1 MVWFIRRYLKGVKNS
16 GTSDVLSSE
25 EEITVPEFV
34 SYCHSQGV
42 GKYILGQRGKGIR
55 GFRKITDCIVEPMSL
70 TGNWEPPTKVFAA
83 EEVSVKKNIRLD
95 ELSDG
100 DLLDLMGSMAES
112 DVTSADDFQKFK
124 TDLTSIHAEL
134 GRRGLSNAGESKAA
148 ETTAL
153 EAPTEVKQAMQPVAG
168 AGFTV
173 GKSGLA
179 MGFVGGLL
187 VGSIATMAYYKSKMD
202 SINADLERINKQ
214 LNEAESAIKRAES
227 REEKRQKAA
236 ETAVKNYDS
245 RRTMDAEF
253 LSNFN
258 RNMGPTS

>member
-16 GTSDVLSSE
+16 GTSDVFSSE
-25 EEITVPEFV
+25 DEITVPEFV
-34 SYCHSQGV
+34 SYCHEQGV

-55 GFRKITDCIVEPMSL
+55 GFRKITDCVVEPMSL
-70 TGNWEPPTKVFAA
+70 AGDWEMPTKVFAA

-112 DVTSADDFQKFK
+112 DVQSAEDFQKFK
-124 TDLTSIHAEL
+124 ADLTSIHTEL
-134 GRRGLSNAGESKAA
+134 GRRGLNKSGESKAA
-148 ETTAL
+148 ETTL
-153 EAPTEVKQAMQPVAG
+153 PSQPTEVKQAMQPVAG

-187 VGSIATMAYYKSKMD
+187 VGSIATMAYYKNKMD

-236 ETAVKNYDS
+236 EQAVKTYDS

-258 RNMGPTS
+258 RNMGPSP